1 MVEISIA
8 RCLFFLHIPTKPNLK
23 QDIIRRIKAV
33 KEPELQ
39 TILDLRYL
47 AYMRWEQ
54 IAIEL
59 DYGIDNVYILH
70 RKALDQI
77 TVPETLQ

>member
-1 MVEISIA
+1 MEIKEDNIL
-8 RCLFFLHIPTKPNLK
+8 RKCPLHSL
-23 QDIIRRIKAV
+23 
-33 KEPELQ
+33 
-39 TILDLRYL
+39 L
-47 AYMRWEQ
+47 AYMRGEQ